1 MEVGFYYLNYASS
14 CVIFILFICWVFY
27 LANAIKYRKSSCEN
41 YEAEIKSFK
50 SKTFEGKNNYTYRYI
65 VDNIEYFGE
74 IKTNKLYNVGDKI
87 EIAYKRNNRSESITI
102 ENRSKLAGK
111 ILLYLIAWLVCNVIF
126 VLSVWGQYLYYNG

>member
-1 MEVGFYYLNYASS
+1 M
-14 CVIFILFICWVFY
+14 IFILFICWVFY

-41 YEAEIKSFK
+41 YVAEIKSFK